1 MKILTSIWSAQ
12 HLKRW
17 SKYTITINLGDP
29 KFRKKDL
36 ATLEMT
42 RSKIVFW
49 EVSFCCVPITGIILK
64 FTCSASKWCK
74 TLLHRSWSA
83 SLSWSSKTFASVDCP
98 EEGSLRKATFTV
110 YLVTQQSFHLIWNVI
125 FNWWWWCVYF
135 KVNSLQKINICYHK
149 RIFYLILAQVG
160 RCHGHP
166 KTNTQYLLWHV
177 SHLTF
182 H

>member
-1 MKILTSIWSAQ
+1 MNLIFCISFSCLTQKILKIKILTSIWSAQ
-12 HLKRW
+12 PLKHW
-17 SKYTITINLGDP
+17 SKYTTTINLGDP

-42 RSKIVFW
+42 RPNIDYR

-64 FTCSASKWCK
+64 CTCSASKWCK

-110 YLVTQQSFHLIWNVI
+110 YHYLVTQQSFHLIWNVI
-125 FNWWWWCVYF
+125 FNWWWWAYF
-135 KVNSLQKINICYHK
+135 NVN
-149 RIFYLILAQVG
+149 G
-160 RCHGHP
+160 
-166 KTNTQYLLWHV
+166 
-177 SHLTF
+177 
-182 H
+182 